1 MTLHQM
7 KPHDVFMKLLNV
19 TDDLRRDSFRH
30 TPAIHLK
37 KMLGLTLR
45 QGSAI
50 GQIRILTKDC
60 PQGIALKTLATH
72 LNMTVPA
79 TSLLVETMVNKGF
92 FERTPNPE
100 DRRAIC
106 IRLSEKGKELCHDV
120 NARMEAELDRLA
132 AQITVEELAALE
144 SIADKM
150 SSLYYGE
157 KKEEQ

>member
-19 TDDLRRDSFRH
+19 TDDLRRDSFRQ

-106 IRLSEKGKELCHDV
+106 IRLSEKGEELCHDV

-150 SSLYYGE
+150 SSLYYSE